1 MAQIPSPPANSGP
14 ASEPDPSM
22 DDILASIRRILNDD
36 EKTAKAPG
44 DGVLMLDPAMIVDE
58 EQGPS
63 RMVDER
69 VELEQSVASTASEL
83 LQSSHI
89 DDHRVQPEIE
99 RPVLATSDETVN
111 SDLVT
116 HDARVPTPI
125 SVARDA
131 PAATALSLVAPAA
144 AAAAATSVDAL
155 MRTLAAERS
164 AAVSRGL
171 VTIEDL
177 VREEIRPLLK
187 AWLDN
192 HLPPLVERLVQAEI
206 ERVVGRH
213 AG

>member
-1 MAQIPSPPANSGP
+1 
-14 ASEPDPSM
+14 M

-36 EKTAKAPG
+36 EKTDKSPT
-44 DGVLMLDPAMIVDE
+44 DGVLMLDPSMIVDDPAGE
-58 EQGPS
+58 TTDLAKS
-63 RMVDER
+63 N
-69 VELEQSVASTASEL
+69 VASPRAEEL
-83 LQSSHI
+83 HA
-89 DDHRVQPEIE
+89 QPESE
-99 RPVLATSDETVN
+99 RAALATPNETVH
-111 SDLVT
+111 SDLVI
-116 HDARVPTPI
+116 DEPSPAPI
-125 SVARDA
+125 SVAREA
-131 PAATALSLVAPAA
+131 PAPTAASLVAPAA

-192 HLPPLVERLVQAEI
+192 HLPPVVERLVQAEI
-206 ERVVGRH
+206 ERVVGRN

>member
-1 MAQIPSPPANSGP
+1 
-14 ASEPDPSM
+14 M

-36 EKTAKAPG
+36 EKTDKAPA
-44 DGVLMLDPAMIVDE
+44 DGVLMLDPSMIVDDPASGE
-58 EQGPS
+58 PTDLATS
-63 RMVDER
+63 NLASNRADE
-69 VELEQSVASTASEL
+69 AHA
-83 LQSSHI
+83 
-89 DDHRVQPEIE
+89 QPEIE
-99 RPVLATSDETVN
+99 RAAFATPKETVH
-111 SDLVT
+111 SDLVI
-116 HDARVPTPI
+116 DEPPAPAPI
-125 SVARDA
+125 SVAREA
-131 PAATALSLVAPAA
+131 PAATAASLVAPAA

-192 HLPPLVERLVQAEI
+192 HLPPVVERLVQAEI
-206 ERVVGRH
+206 ERVVGRN

>member
-1 MAQIPSPPANSGP
+1 MAQAPSSTPAESGS
-14 ASEPDPSM
+14 AAEPDPSM

-36 EKTAKAPG
+36 DKTAKTAA
-44 DGVLMLDPAMIVDE
+44 DGVLVLDPSMIVE
-58 EQGPS
+58 EAGSLAEGGNAPEQAETVAAP
-63 RMVDER
+63 VPATER
-69 VELEQSVASTASEL
+69 S
-83 LQSSHI
+83 I
-89 DDHRVQPEIE
+89 QPEIE
-99 RPVLATSDETVN
+99 RPTLATPGETVH
-111 SDLVT
+111 SDLVI
-116 HDARVPTPI
+116 DEPPFPAPI

-131 PAATALSLVAPAA
+131 PAGAAPNLVAPAA
-144 AAAAATSVDAL
+144 AAAAATSVGAL

-164 AAVSRGL
+164 AAVSRGV

-206 ERVVGRH
+206 ERVVGRN

>member
-1 MAQIPSPPANSGP
+1 MAQAPSPTATPGAG
-14 ASEPDPSM
+14 SEPDPSM

-36 EKTAKAPG
+36 EKTDKAAG
-44 DGVLMLDPAMIVDE
+44 DGVLMLDSSMIVDE

-63 RMVDER
+63 RMVDEGTGHP
-69 VELEQSVASTASEL
+69 ASATASEL
-83 LQSSHI
+83 LQAGRM

-99 RPVLATSDETVN
+99 GSALATPEETVH
-111 SDLVT
+111 SDLVID
-116 HDARVPTPI
+116 HAPSPSPVGVGRE
-125 SVARDA
+125 A
-131 PAATALSLVAPAA
+131 PAAALVAPAA

-192 HLPPLVERLVQAEI
+192 HLPPVVERLVQAEI
-206 ERVVGRH
+206 ERVVGRS